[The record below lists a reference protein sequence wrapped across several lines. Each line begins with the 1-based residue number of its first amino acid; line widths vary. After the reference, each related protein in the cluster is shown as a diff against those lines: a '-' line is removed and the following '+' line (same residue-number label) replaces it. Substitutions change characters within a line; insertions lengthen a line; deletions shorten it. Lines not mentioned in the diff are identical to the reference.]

1 MTGNSL
7 RFPLFVLLILAL
19 LLPVA
24 AIDAGQTGQ
33 YIIFEQPP
41 SSAEKI
47 APAVREE
54 LDREDYVEVL
64 VKMTRQVDTEQVA
77 RDTLKR
83 FPAGRRK
90 QLAVRTAVVEEL
102 QANAAMSQK
111 NIRQYLEQEQSRG
124 GVLEYRSFYI
134 VNLVFVKA
142 SPAVVEQLA
151 RRTDVKVIL
160 PNSSITMEPPEITE
174 IEGLTPLAAGW
185 GISQINAPAV
195 WERGFEGAG
204 VVIGVIDS
212 GVDWQHEVLQT
223 KWRGYNPEA
232 PSSPDASYNWLDAT
246 SPKVPL
252 PEDSGGHG
260 TLVTGVIV
268 GSVGSE
274 WIGVAP
280 AASWIAARIF
290 RDDEASSDVAL
301 EAGEFM
307 LAPTDASGQNPRPD
321 LAPDIINNSWGSTE
335 PGDANEWFRPMVQAW
350 RSAGILPVFAAGNS
364 GDGAGTIACPANY
377 PEALAVASIDSSNEL
392 ATSSSR
398 GPGYA
403 EGIKPEISAPGV
415 LIYSSYPGG
424 DYRLCSGTSMAT
436 PHISGA
442 AALLL
447 SADGNL
453 SVDELEQIMLDTAT
467 PLTSSTYPLSPNY
480 GFGYGLVNTLAAI
493 NYLRSGCITGQVLAG
508 EAGNEMPVDATVVVV
523 ETEISTSTDPVD
535 GTYCLQH
542 RATELG
548 ESLTLRVEVPGY
560 QNAEMQ
566 FTLAGRETLVC
577 NFALRP
583 LGPPVISGDIDS
595 DGSISITDVIL
606 LLRHITGLTELTP
619 SQFTAADV
627 NEDGLLDI
635 ADAIIIMRHLAG
647 LEETLPYS

>member
-7 RFPLFVLLILAL
+7 RYPLFVLLILTL

-33 YIIFEQPP
+33 YIIFEQAP
-41 SSAEKI
+41 SLSEKI
-47 APAVREE
+47 DPAVKED

-83 FPAGRRK
+83 SSVGQHK
-90 QLAVRTAVVEEL
+90 QLAVRTAVVDEL

-111 NIRQYLEQEQSRG
+111 DIRHYLEQEQSRG

-151 RRTDVKVIL
+151 RRADVKVIL
-160 PNSSITMEPPEITE
+160 PNSSISAEPPEIT
-174 IEGLTPLAAGW
+174 GLTPLAAGW

-204 VVIGVIDS
+204 VVVGVIDS
-212 GVDWQHEVLQT
+212 GVDWQHEALQT

-274 WIGVAP
+274 RIGVAP

-290 RDDEASSDVAL
+290 RDGEASSDVAL
-301 EAGEFM
+301 AAGEFM
-307 LAPTDASGQNPRPD
+307 LAPTDAAGENPRPD

-335 PGDANEWFRPMVQAW
+335 PGDANEWFRQMVQAW
-350 RSAGILPVFAAGNS
+350 RSAGILPVFAAGN
-364 GDGAGTIACPANY
+364 DGPDAGTIACPANY
-377 PEALAVASIDSSNEL
+377 PEALAVAATDSTNSL
-392 ATSSSR
+392 ADFSSR
-398 GPGYA
+398 GPGYI
-403 EGIKPEISAPGV
+403 EGIKPELSAPGV
-415 LIYSSYPGG
+415 SIRSSFPGG
-424 DYRLCSGTSMAT
+424 DYKFCNGTSMAT

-467 PLTSSTYPLSPNY
+467 PLTSLTYPLSPNY
-480 GFGYGLVNTLAAI
+480 GFGYGLVDTLAAI

-508 EAGNEMPVDATVVVV
+508 EAGNEVPVDATVIVV

-542 RATELG
+542 RATEPG
-548 ESLTLRVEVPGY
+548 ESLTLRVEVPGH
-560 QNAEMQ
+560 QNAEVQ

-583 LGPPVISGDIDS
+583 LGPPVISGDVDG

-606 LLRHITGLTELTP
+606 LLRHLTGLTELTP
-619 SQFTAADV
+619 SQFAAADV

-635 ADAIIIMRHLAG
+635 ADATMIMRHLAG